1 MFRAVGG
8 EKCPVGVF
16 FVFFALLLT
25 CDIVILHVRTM
36 SMPSQVSRI
45 RQRIAQLAGERR
57 DAERVL
63 LQSPPLLKGSFIEVR
78 RTCGH
83 AGCKCARGEKHVCR
97 QLSAS
102 VEGRARTWNVPQR
115 YAAKVQRLTENYR
128 RFRGARAVWVRANR
142 QIVELI
148 NELEAART
156 VPGFCDE
163 SGSQKG

>member
-1 MFRAVGG
+1 
-8 EKCPVGVF
+8 
-16 FVFFALLLT
+16 LT
-25 CDIVILHVRTM
+25 LICDIIILHLRTM
-36 SMPSQVSRI
+36 STASQISRI
-45 RQRIAQLAGERR
+45 RQRIARLAGERR
-57 DAERVL
+57 DAEKVL
-63 LQSPPLLKGSFIEVR
+63 LQSPPLLKGSFTEVR

-102 VEGRARTWNVPQR
+102 VEGRTRTWNVPQR

-128 RFRGARAVWVRANR
+128 RFRRARAVWVRANR

-156 VPGFCDE
+156 APGFRDE
-163 SGSQKG
+163 SRSQKG